1 MKVNSVFRY
10 FLLFLLMGLSRGVWA
25 DDSTRQVVL
34 IRHAAVDLEHHGW
47 MSAKK
52 AAALRAEYDRAP
64 VFRFEPDTV
73 LAYLPMRLTDTVYV
87 SALPRSIATGLFL
100 FGDSAHIVSSRLL
113 NEFELHVV
121 RLPLVL
127 PYKGWTSI
135 SRALWLLGARNS
147 GTESYREAKERVR
160 YITDYIEE
168 KAKQNGQVILVTHGF
183 LNRNIAHELRKRG
196 WQLSQNRGKEN
207 LGATILE
214 KNISSR

>member
-1 MKVNSVFRY
+1 MRVSSVFRY
-10 FLLFLLMGLSRGVWA
+10 FLLFLLMGWARGVWA
-25 DDSTRQVVL
+25 DDSIRQVIL

-52 AAALRAEYDRAP
+52 AAALRAAYDRAP
-64 VFRFEPDTV
+64 VFRFDPDTV
-73 LAYLPMRLTDTVYV
+73 LAHLPPRLIDTVYV
-87 SALPRSIATGLFL
+87 SALPRSIATGLLL
-100 FGDSAHIVSSRLL
+100 FGDSAQIVSSRLL

-135 SRALWLLGARNS
+135 SRALWLLGARKS
-147 GTESYREAKERVR
+147 ATESYREAQERVQ
-160 YITDYIEE
+160 YIADFIEE
-168 KAKQNGQVILVTHGF
+168 KAEQNGQIILVTHGF

-196 WQLSQNRGKEN
+196 WQLTQNRGKEN